1 MNTPPLSHEN
11 TETAGRNTANARDDN
26 GVDPGICPWCQT
38 PVPAHSGRGRPR
50 VWCSDQCR
58 RDAHSARKAARAG
71 AVGMQ
76 VIRQTRTIEKPVP
89 VPVVEY
95 REPTP
100 TATPARYLDDHDIAM
115 HVLRNPDLLAK
126 ILDSFSAGLGPRLTA
141 RQLTGPLHKAALR
154 LAPRLDDYR
163 RHTTPPPPEPAASR
177 ADTAGLSRQ
186 QRRALD
192 RLQSKKPPR

>member
-1 MNTPPLSHEN
+1 MFGS
-11 TETAGRNTANARDDN
+11 
-26 GVDPGICPWCQT
+26 V
-38 PVPAHSGRGRPR
+38 
-50 VWCSDQCR
+50 R
-58 RDAHSARKAARAG
+58 RDAHNARKAARAG
-71 AVGMQ
+71 AVGMK

-95 REPTP
+95 RDPPP

-126 ILDSFSAGLGPRLTA
+126 ILDSFSAGLGPRLTG
-141 RQLTGPLHKAALR
+141 RQLTGPLHEAALR

-163 RHTTPPPPEPAASR
+163 RHATPPPPEPAASR

-192 RLQSKKPPR
+192 RLQAKNPHR

>member
-1 MNTPPLSHEN
+1 MNTPSSSHEN
-11 TETAGRNTANARDDN
+11 TETAGGNTANAR
-26 GVDPGICPWCQT
+26 GGGADPGICPWCQT
-38 PVPAHSGRGRPR
+38 PVTPHSGRGRPR

-58 RDAHSARKAARAG
+58 RDAHNARKAARAG
-71 AVGMQ
+71 AVGMK

-95 REPTP
+95 RDPPP

-126 ILDSFSAGLGPRLTA
+126 ILDSFSAGLGPRLTG
-141 RQLTGPLHKAALR
+141 RQLTGPLHEAALR

-163 RHTTPPPPEPAASR
+163 RHATPPPPNLPPPAPIR
-177 ADTAGLSRQ
+177 
-186 QRRALD
+186 
-192 RLQSKKPPR
+192 

>member
-1 MNTPPLSHEN
+1 MNTPSSSHEN
-11 TETAGRNTANARDDN
+11 TETAGGNTANARDDD
-26 GVDPGICPWCQT
+26 GADPGICPWCT
-38 PVPAHSGRGRPR
+38 APIPPLSRRGRPR

-58 RDAHSARKAARAG
+58 RDAHNARKAARAG

-95 REPTP
+95 RDPHP

-126 ILDSFSAGLGPRLTA
+126 ILDSFSAGLGPRLTG
-141 RQLTGPLHKAALR
+141 RQLTGPLHEAALR

-163 RHTTPPPPEPAASR
+163 RHATPPPPEPAASR

-186 QRRALD
+186 QRRALE
-192 RLQSKKPPR
+192 RLEAKKPHR

>member
-1 MNTPPLSHEN
+1 MNTPSSSHEN
-11 TETAGRNTANARDDN
+11 TETAGGNTANERARRRCGSGN
-26 GVDPGICPWCQT
+26 LSLVPNPGHPAFRAGPAAGVVFGS
-38 PVPAHSGRGRPR
+38 VPPRRPQRPQGRPR
-50 VWCSDQCR
+50 R
-58 RDAHSARKAARAG
+58 RRRMK
-71 AVGMQ
+71 

-95 REPTP
+95 RDPPP

-126 ILDSFSAGLGPRLTA
+126 ILDSFSAGLGPRLTG
-141 RQLTGPLHKAALR
+141 RQLTGPLHEAALR

-163 RHTTPPPPEPAASR
+163 RHATPPPPEPAASR

-192 RLQSKKPPR
+192 RLQAKNPHR